1 MEFSMNFLK
10 SEPFIFNG
18 NTIELFE
25 LSALQRIEHLQ
36 YLALDEKS
44 LPKDEEDESY
54 LPLRVASNI
63 RRGARL
69 IAMSLWQ
76 GDTSK
81 HVDALH
87 DEVLSGWSPAMIG
100 AGEQFVK
107 KLSDMLPLQDPEQAS
122 GEENTGHAAVEEE
135 VSAEKR

>member
-1 MEFSMNFLK
+1 MNFLK

-36 YLALDEKS
+36 YLALDENS
-44 LPKDEEDESY
+44 LPKDEEDECY

-122 GEENTGHAAVEEE
+122 GEENTGHAAGEEE

>member
-1 MEFSMNFLK
+1 MNFLK

-18 NTIELFE
+18 NTVELFE

-36 YLALDEKS
+36 YLAQDEKA
-44 LPKDEEDESY
+44 LPKDEGEEGY

-81 HVDALH
+81 NVDSLH

-100 AGEQFVK
+100 AGEHFVK
-107 KLSDMLPLQDPEQAS
+107 KLSDMIPVQEPEQAS
-122 GEENTGHAAVEEE
+122 GDDNADHEAGDEE

>member
-44 LPKDEEDESY
+44 LPKDEEDEGY

>member
-1 MEFSMNFLK
+1 MNFLK

-44 LPKDEEDESY
+44 LPKDEGDEGY

-81 HVDALH
+81 HVDALQ

-107 KLSDMLPLQDPEQAS
+107 KLSDMLPLQDPEQAR
-122 GEENTGHAAVEEE
+122 GEENTDHAVGEEE